1 MRRTEPPNTIA
12 VNNQNPTNL
21 LPIQQSRKR
30 GIVLRLSSPAKFSME
45 PRHWHRTW
53 PITPPQD
60 AGCSDYRCIVD
71 HGRKP
76 FTITWQ
82 GSPQY
87 PDLRNFP
94 ALDRVQVSPVP
105 LSPAL
110 AAIWT
115 DSELLDYGSHASI
128 RALEHSRFP
137 ILKLAHPDKQSLA
150 LIEHEFNVLTE
161 LKSLDL
167 PVPEI
172 APQPILDGGRICGY
186 RMKALAK
193 LKPSELR
200 CRQHDIQ
207 HVLLRLHSAGF
218 CHGDVNPSNIMKDG
232 SDRIILIDFGFA
244 GRAGSAVPPFIPS
257 LVYAG
262 GIFEVENDL
271 KALER
276 FIRY

>member
-1 MRRTEPPNTIA
+1 MEDPLINSDA
-12 VNNQNPTNL
+12 
-21 LPIQQSRKR
+21 SDC
-30 GIVLRLSSPAKFSME
+30 SSAPGES
-45 PRHWHRTW
+45 RHWHQTW

-60 AGCSDYRCIVD
+60 AGGSDYRCIVEY
-71 HGRKP
+71 GRKA
-76 FTITWQ
+76 FSITWQ

-87 PDLRNFP
+87 PDLRKFP
-94 ALDRVQVSPVP
+94 ALDGVEVSPVL

-128 RALEHSRFP
+128 RASEHSRFP
-137 ILKLAHPDKQSLA
+137 ILKLAHPDAQSLA
-150 LIEHEFNVLTE
+150 LIEHEFNVLTD

-172 APQPILDGGRICGY
+172 DTQPIVDGGRICGY
-186 RMKALAK
+186 RMKRLAK
-193 LKPSELR
+193 LKPSELHYR
-200 CRQHDIQ
+200 EHEIQ

-232 SDRIILIDFGFA
+232 SNRIILIDFGFA
-244 GRAGSAVPPFIPS
+244 GRAGTATPPFIPS
-257 LVYAG
+257 WVYAG

-271 KALER
+271 KAFER
-276 FIRY
+276 FIR